1 MPCVVCVWYRWII
14 LVCCILAYATS
25 HLTRWS
31 YTGLATYIS
40 EDLHLDK
47 AALGL
52 LGAAFFYPYAL
63 AQVPWGRLVD
73 RFGGRYVISLG
84 VLAVA
89 GLLVGFATADSLG
102 EAMRWRIGIGLVA
115 ACGFVPIASLLAR
128 WFDTRE
134 RGLAN
139 GAYYGLGG
147 GLGEGAAF
155 VLLPVLQIYVLKESG
170 LPLAG
175 WRGAIDFIAVLI
187 GVVGLLCLALLRSAP
202 PKAIDDPHPLDAAV
216 TAPARAQTSLYR
228 DPALW
233 LLGVYFAAGIIAL
246 RLIPGWLTIYA
257 ADVYRV
263 QWGYAP
269 DAAVLAGGTIGM
281 WYVLGHVGGSPAVG
295 RLSDRLLALG
305 VSRVA
310 IAATGLGM
318 SALLFEL
325 LTMRLP
331 APWVLG
337 GLALLIGVALH
348 TFPLINAA
356 AAERWGVARMGEA
369 LGWINLVGQ
378 FAGAVSLSVSGY
390 LGMKAAQPGHPLSEY
405 AGIWLLG
412 TVSCFVGAAAGWLAH
427 RRMRQ

>member
-1 MPCVVCVWYRWII
+1 MPGLVGVRYRWII
-14 LVCCILAYATS
+14 LGCCILAYATS

-40 EDLHLDK
+40 KDLHLDK

-63 AQVPWGRLVD
+63 AQVPWGRLAD
-73 RFGGRYVISLG
+73 RFGGRYVIALG

-89 GLLVGFATADSLG
+89 GLLAGFATADSLG
-102 EAMRWRIGIGLVA
+102 EAMSWRIGIGLVA

-155 VLLPVLQIYVLKESG
+155 VLLPVIQIYFLKESG
-170 LPLAG
+170 VLLAG
-175 WRGAIDFIAVLI
+175 WRGAIGLIAVLI

-202 PKAIDDPHPLDAAV
+202 PMTIYNPHPLDAPV
-216 TAPARAQTSLYR
+216 TTPAQAPTSLCR

-263 QWGYAP
+263 HWGFAQ
-269 DAAVLAGGTIGM
+269 DAAVLAGGTIGI
-281 WYVLGHVGGSPAVG
+281 WYVLGHVGGSPLVG
-295 RLSDRLLALG
+295 RVSDRLLALG

-310 IAATGLGM
+310 IAATGVGM
-318 SALLFEL
+318 SALWFGLF
-325 LTMRLP
+325 TMPMP

-337 GLALLIGVALH
+337 GLALLIGVTLH

-356 AAERWGVARMGEA
+356 AAERWGVARAGES

-390 LGMKAAQPGHPLSEY
+390 VGMNAARPGQPLSEY

-412 TVSCFVGAAAGWLAH
+412 AASCVVGAAAGWLAH
-427 RRMRQ
+427 RRMK